1 MPKFMNKIQFI
12 EYFCLEKNRTF
23 LAAIKFPFI
32 SKIVNLFNSTLPIVD
47 SEMLF
52 LKFDLDPPTSIDASF
67 DVNIDESLKIG
78 LKIFI
83 RIQFMILYLK

>member
-1 MPKFMNKIQFI
+1 MKFNLLNIFVWKKI
-12 EYFCLEKNRTF
+12 RTF

-32 SKIVNLFNSTLPIVD
+32 SKIVNFFNSTLPIVD